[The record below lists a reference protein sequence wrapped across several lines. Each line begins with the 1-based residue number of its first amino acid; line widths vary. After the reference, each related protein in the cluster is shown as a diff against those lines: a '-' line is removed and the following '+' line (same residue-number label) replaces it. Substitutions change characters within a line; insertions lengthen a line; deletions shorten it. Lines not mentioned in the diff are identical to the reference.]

1 MFQVGSILEGWSK
14 ATGVRRSQC
23 KYVIKRERN
32 KGSSGWRKEPQ
43 GSFKKMVEEWR
54 KSERESTGR
63 DVSLVRKMENMG
75 MDSRERRKKR
85 KRRKER
91 ERKREKEKKKKIFV
105 FSGDAGRCYPS
116 IAAVPQTEDRPPFSQ
131 GSIVDRVPSLR
142 YFDLKKKVYLIHLY
156 AGKYIYIYLGD
167 FYNV

>member
-1 MFQVGSILEGWSK
+1 MK
-14 ATGVRRSQC
+14 ARVVR
-23 KYVIKRERN
+23 YVFL
-32 KGSSGWRKEPQ
+32 RKED
-43 GSFKKMVEEWR
+43 GEY
-54 KSERESTGR
+54 G
-63 DVSLVRKMENMG
+63 NG
-75 MDSRERRKKR
+75 YRERRKKR
-85 KRRKER
+85 KRKR
-91 ERKREKEKKKKIFV
+91 ERKRERKGKKKKIFV

-142 YFDLKKKVYLIHLY
+142 YFDLKKKKVYLIHLY